1 MDIHTSSSSLAFD
14 KLNEGVARHSSVYVG
29 LGFCVLLALWHYFD
43 VSGHDPREPP
53 IVKPSIPLIGHFVG
67 FYRHGVT
74 YLDRMR

>member
-1 MDIHTSSSSLAFD
+1 MDIHTTSSSLPLDNLTGEAT
-14 KLNEGVARHSSVYVG
+14 RHSSVYVG

-67 FYRHGVT
+67 FYRYGVS
-74 YLDRMR
+74 YMDRMR